1 MNRIQAGR
9 EAKKVGHEKEQ
20 WVVTYLQE
28 MYGGEYQVDGGNRTK
43 IDVFRIDKDVT
54 FSMKSVSGKNTQC
67 HLTTK
72 QKWVEYFDINPV
84 LDRWFDMFFGVPGFD
99 ITEGRNKQHRM
110 KSFEIDSRL
119 NDMALSW
126 FNDNR
131 MSIFE
136 VIVRSGMYDTPV
148 DYLIWHNKIKNT
160 TEVIDINDLA
170 TMVYNG
176 EWRLNDTTLEF
187 VSGGKKL
194 FHLQMKGSGKKFT
207 SGYHGLMFHI
217 HN

>member
-1 MNRIQAGR
+1 MNRTEAGR
-9 EAKKVGHEKEQ
+9 QAKIVGHQKEQ
-20 WVVTYLQE
+20 WAVTYLQE
-28 MYGGEYQVDGGNRTK
+28 VYGGEYQVDGGNRTK
-43 IDVFRIDKDVT
+43 VDIFRTDKDIT
-54 FSMKSVSGKNTQC
+54 YSMKSVSGKNTQC
-67 HLTTK
+67 HLTSS
-72 QKWVEYFDINPV
+72 QKWMEHFNIEGK
-84 LDRWFDMFFGVPGFD
+84 LREWFHNFFGVPGMD
-99 ITEGRNKQHRM
+99 VSWGSSKQHRM
-110 KSFEIDSRL
+110 KSSEIDSDL
-119 NDMALSW
+119 NELATNW
-126 FNDNR
+126 FNQNR
-131 MSIFE
+131 MGIFE
-136 VIVRSGMYDTPV
+136 VIVRSGMYNTPV
-148 DYLIWHNKIKNT
+148 DYLIWHNKLKNT